1 MSQSHQTN
9 GQNVTPGATSATI
22 ELRSAV
28 TPANDV
34 DACSKAGR
42 VGPFGLSRTYWTLW
56 VGMLLNR
63 LGGTVFFLLGLYLTR
78 ERGLS
83 PEVAGLAISLY
94 AVGGLPA
101 GPVGGALADRF
112 GRRATLLVGTTC
124 AGALML
130 ALGFARSLGAI
141 FAIAPLLGFFTDA
154 CRPPLQAAVA
164 DVVPISERARAYGL
178 LYWAINL
185 GFAGA
190 SVLGGALAEHHFAA
204 LFVVDALTTFAYG
217 AVVLFGVPETK
228 PAHAG
233 RASPAA
239 RPWSGLV
246 EPFHDAP
253 FVKFVL
259 IQVLLFLAFTQV
271 IVALPL
277 DMRAHGQSLQAIGWL
292 LGLNGVYIV
301 VAQPVALRLVR
312 KRSHA
317 EWLVAGCLFTGLG
330 LGATGLVHGALGYAL
345 TGVLWTLGEV
355 GFSTAA
361 PALVA
366 ELAPVAQRGA
376 YQGTYQLAWGS
387 ASILAPM
394 LGTFTLARA
403 GSGVLWAGCLALCF
417 VAAVLHARIT
427 ARARPRA
434 ALVETI
440 SSA

>member
-1 MSQSHQTN
+1 MSQSHLTN
-9 GQNVTPGATSATI
+9 GQNAATNATSTI

-28 TPANDV
+28 APANDV
-34 DACSKAGR
+34 GACSKDGR
-42 VGPFGLSRTYWTLW
+42 VGPLGLSRTYWTLW
-56 VGMLLNR
+56 AGMLLNR

-83 PEVAGLAISLY
+83 PELAGLAISLY

-112 GRRATLLVGTTC
+112 GRRTTLLVGTTC

-141 FAIAPLLGFFTDA
+141 FVIAPLLGFFTDA

-164 DVVPISERARAYGL
+164 DVVPIQDRSRAYGL

-204 LFVVDALTTFAYG
+204 LFVVDAITTFAYG
-217 AVVLFGVPETK
+217 AVVFFGVPETK
-228 PAHAG
+228 PTHAVRTG
-233 RASPAA
+233 PVA

-277 DMRAHGQSLQAIGWL
+277 DMRARGLSLQAIGWL
-292 LGLNGVYIV
+292 LGLNGLYIV
-301 VAQPVALRLVR
+301 LAQPVALRLVR

-317 EWLVAGCLFTGLG
+317 EWLIVGCLFTGLG
-330 LGATGLVHGALGYAL
+330 LGATAFASGALGYAL
-345 TGVLWTLGEV
+345 SGVLWTLGEV

-366 ELAPVAQRGA
+366 EFAPVVRRGA
-376 YQGTYQLAWGS
+376 YQGTYQLAWGT
-387 ASILAPM
+387 ASILAPT

-403 GSGVLWAGCLALCF
+403 GSGVLWACCLVLCF
-417 VAAVLHARIT
+417 VAAALHARVT

-434 ALVETI
+434 EGAVI
-440 SSA
+440 SSTA